1 MLVNGE
7 EMDFAADTTISELLQ
22 QLNLNADRIVVAV
35 NMNIIRR
42 EEYTMILTAED
53 QVELISMVGGG

>member
-22 QLNLNADRIVVAV
+22 QLNLNTDRIVVAV